1 MQTKLL
7 AEILCIFECL
17 LTQNPTN
24 QGSKLSKFFQILWK
38 LLENP
43 NTGASMELFLPEN
56 NFKASS
62 TVNFPKNVQ
71 ILKTWKQTKDM
82 NLKLDFYHIP
92 FCI

>member
-1 MQTKLL
+1 
-7 AEILCIFECL
+7 
-17 LTQNPTN
+17 
-24 QGSKLSKFFQILWK
+24 
-38 LLENP
+38 
-43 NTGASMELFLPEN
+43 MELFLPEN

-82 NLKLDFYHIP
+82 NLKLDFYHMP